1 MGDTVTQLTALRQLH
16 HHAAWADAALIEA
29 VVSNADGIPGVLRE
43 YAHLLGAGETWLSR
57 IEGRDPRLAVWPTL
71 DPGQLRSSAAQ
82 VAAGYAALLDRL
94 DDDDLAGAVTYVNGA
109 GARFTNSV
117 ADILTHVALHAQ
129 YHRGK
134 INLLLREGGAAPV
147 PTDFI
152 GYIRGAPAATEAR
165 SRPPETPHH

>member
-1 MGDTVTQLTALRQLH
+1 MTQLTSLRQMH
-16 HHAAWADAALIEA
+16 QHAAWADAAMIN
-29 VVSNADGIPGVLRE
+29 VVASNGNAIPEVLRE
-43 YAHLLGAGETWLSR
+43 FAHIMGAGETWLSR
-57 IEGRDPRLAVWPTL
+57 ILGRDPRLAVWPTL
-71 DPGQLRSSAAQ
+71 DAGQIGSTAAQ
-82 VAAGYAALLDRL
+82 IASGYTALLAGL
-94 DDDDLAGAVTYVNGA
+94 DDAGLERVVTYVNSA